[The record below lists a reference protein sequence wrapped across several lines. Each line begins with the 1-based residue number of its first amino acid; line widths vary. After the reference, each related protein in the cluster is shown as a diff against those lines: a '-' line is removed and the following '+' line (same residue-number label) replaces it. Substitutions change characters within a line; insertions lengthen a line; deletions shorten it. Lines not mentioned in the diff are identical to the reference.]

1 MTARRWALRLWP
13 LIAALAT
20 LVALL
25 AALSATAQGRSAIVA
40 TAFLP
45 DLLFS
50 LPVRPVTWVT
60 PDPVREH
67 VAIGYGGGRVIE
79 ADLYRPPS
87 GTALGAVVFSMG
99 APPLDLDDPRLVKLS
114 EDAARAG
121 FVMLVPFS
129 ERLDQE
135 LILPEEVDALVGAFQ
150 YLQSLPYIA
159 PDRVGY
165 IGVSVGASLAL
176 LAAAD
181 PRIRDDVD
189 FVVAFG
195 GYYDALD
202 TFVALASRRIEYD
215 GLDEKWTP
223 RWHSIKVMAR
233 QFIYELGDPRDR
245 DILTTA
251 FVQRKPVSQAQIDAL
266 TPTGRAV
273 YDFLTS
279 TGDPERARA
288 LIGELPPDAVARLR
302 ELSPSRVAGDLRAE
316 LFIVHDRGDEFIPYV
331 ESRRLRDALQGRV
344 RLHYD
349 EVRFFEHVEPRLNQ
363 RSDVLLLDSVRLIFR
378 LYQLLLRLT

>member
-1 MTARRWALRLWP
+1 M
-13 LIAALAT
+13 
-20 LVALL
+20 
-25 AALSATAQGRSAIVA
+25 
-40 TAFLP
+40 
-45 DLLFS
+45 
-50 LPVRPVTWVT
+50 
-60 PDPVREH
+60 
-67 VAIGYGGGRVIE
+67 
-79 ADLYRPPS
+79 
-87 GTALGAVVFSMG
+87 FSMG

-129 ERLDQE
+129 ERLDEE
-135 LILPEEVDALVGAFQ
+135 LILPEETDALVGAFE
-150 YLQSLPYIA
+150 YLQTRPYMN
-159 PDRVGY
+159 PGRVGY

-215 GLDEKWTP
+215 GLDEPWTP

-233 QFIYELGDPRDR
+233 QFIHELDDPYDR
-245 DILTTA
+245 DVLTAA
-251 FVQRKPVSQAQIDAL
+251 FVDRKPVTRDQLDAL
-266 TPTGRAV
+266 SPTGRAV

-279 TGDPERARA
+279 AGDPARARA
-288 LIGELPPDAVARLR
+288 LIGELPPDAVNRLR
-302 ELSPSRVAGDLRAE
+302 ALSPSRVAGDLRTE
-316 LFIVHDRGDEFIPYV
+316 VFIVHDRGDEFIPYV
-331 ESRRLRDALQGRV
+331 ESRRLRDALAGRT
-344 RLHYD
+344 RLHFD

-363 RSDVLLLDSVRLIFR
+363 RSDVLALDSVRLIFR
-378 LYQLLLRLT
+378 LYQILLRLT

>member
-1 MTARRWALRLWP
+1 MTLRRWALRLWP
-13 LIAALAT
+13 LVAAIAVLVTLPAALFT
-20 LVALL
+20 
-25 AALSATAQGRSAIVA
+25 TEQGRAAMVA
-40 TAFLP
+40 TIFLP
-45 DLLFS
+45 DLIFS

-60 PDPVREH
+60 PDPVRER
-67 VAIGYGGGRVIE
+67 VVIDYGGGRTIE

-87 GTALGAVVFSMG
+87 GTGLGGVVFSMG

-129 ERLDQE
+129 ERLDEE
-135 LILPEEVDALVGAFQ
+135 LILPEEIDALVGAFE
-150 YLQSLPYIA
+150 YLQAQPYMN

-202 TFVALASRRIEYD
+202 TFVALASRRIGYD
-215 GLDEKWTP
+215 GLDEPWTP

-233 QFIYELGDPRDR
+233 QFIHELDDPHDR
-245 DILTTA
+245 DILTAA
-251 FVQRKPVSQAQIDAL
+251 FVDRKTVTREQIDAL
-266 TPTGRAV
+266 SPTGRAV

-279 TGDPERARA
+279 AGDPARARA
-288 LIGELPPDAVARLR
+288 LIGELPPDAVNRLR
-302 ELSPSRVAGDLRAE
+302 ALSPSRAAGDLRTE
-316 LFIVHDRGDEFIPYV
+316 VFIVHDRGDEFIPYV
-331 ESRRLRDALQGRV
+331 ESRRLRDALAGRTK
-344 RLHYD
+344 LHFD

-363 RSDVLLLDSVRLIFR
+363 RSDVLALDSVRLIFR
-378 LYQLLLRLT
+378 LYQILLRLT

>member
-1 MTARRWALRLWP
+1 MTRRRWALRLWP
-13 LIAALAT
+13 LAAAVAA
-20 LVALL
+20 LVALP
-25 AALSATAQGRSAIVA
+25 AALVPTEQGRSAIVA
-40 TAFLP
+40 TIFLP
-45 DLLFS
+45 DLIFS

-67 VAIGYGGGRVIE
+67 VVIQYGAGRTIE

-87 GTALGAVVFSMG
+87 GAALGGVIFSMG

-129 ERLDQE
+129 ERLDEE
-135 LILPEEVDALVGAFQ
+135 LILPEEIDALVGAFR
-150 YLQSLPYIA
+150 YLQAQPYMN

-215 GLDEKWTP
+215 GLDEPWTP

-233 QFIYELGDPRDR
+233 QFIYELDDPYDR
-245 DILTTA
+245 EVLTAA
-251 FVQRKPVSQAQIDAL
+251 FVNRKPVTQEQIAGLSPD
-266 TPTGRAV
+266 GRAV

-279 TGDPERARA
+279 AGDPARARR
-288 LIGELPPDAVARLR
+288 LIVGLPPDAVARLR
-302 ELSPSRVAGDLRAE
+302 ALSPSQAAGDLRTE
-316 LFIVHDRGDEFIPYV
+316 VFIVHDRGDEFIPYV
-331 ESRRLRDALQGRV
+331 ESRRLRDALVARTKV
-344 RLHYD
+344 HFD
-349 EVRFFEHVEPRLNQ
+349 EVRFFKHVEPRLNQ
-363 RSDVLLLDSVRLIFR
+363 RSDVLVLDGVRLIFR
-378 LYQLLLRLT
+378 LYQILLRLT

>member
-1 MTARRWALRLWP
+1 MTVRRWAVRLWP
-13 LIAALAT
+13 LAAALTVLVSLPAT
-20 LVALL
+20 LM
-25 AALSATAQGRSAIVA
+25 ATEQGRAAMVA
-40 TAFLP
+40 TIFLP
-45 DLLFS
+45 DLIFS
-50 LPVRPVTWVT
+50 LPVRPVTWIT
-60 PDPVREH
+60 PEPVREH
-67 VAIGYGGGRVIE
+67 VVIDYGEGRTIE
-79 ADLYRPPS
+79 ADLYRPAS
-87 GTALGAVVFSMG
+87 GAGLGGVVFSMG

-129 ERLDQE
+129 ERLDDE

-150 YLQSLPYIA
+150 YLQAQPYMN

-181 PRIRDDVD
+181 ARIRDDVD

-202 TFVALASRRIEYD
+202 TFVALASRRVAYN
-215 GLDEKWTP
+215 GLDEPWTP

-233 QFIYELGDPRDR
+233 QFIHELDDPYDR
-245 DILTTA
+245 DVITRA
-251 FVQRKPVSQAQIDAL
+251 FVDRKPVTREEVDAL
-266 TPTGRAV
+266 SPTGRAV

-279 TGDPERARA
+279 TGDPGRARS
-288 LIGELPPDAVARLR
+288 LIAQLPQDAVARLR
-302 ELSPSRVAGDLRAE
+302 ALSPSGAVSGLRTE
-316 LFIVHDRGDEFIPYV
+316 VFIVHDRGDEFIPFV
-331 ESRRLRDALQGRV
+331 ESRRLRDALAGRV
-344 RLHYD
+344 TTHFD

-363 RSDVLLLDSVRLIFR
+363 RSDVLVMDGVRLIFR
-378 LYQLLLRLT
+378 LYQVVLRLT

>member
-1 MTARRWALRLWP
+1 MTLRRWALRLWP
-13 LIAALAT
+13 LVAAIAVLVTLPAALFT
-20 LVALL
+20 
-25 AALSATAQGRSAIVA
+25 TEQGRAAIVA
-40 TAFLP
+40 TIFLP
-45 DLLFS
+45 DLIFS

-60 PDPVREH
+60 PDPVRER
-67 VAIGYGGGRVIE
+67 VVIGYGGGRTIE

-87 GTALGAVVFSMG
+87 GTGLGGVVFSMG

-129 ERLDQE
+129 ERLDEE
-135 LILPEEVDALVGAFQ
+135 LILPEEIDALVGAFE
-150 YLQSLPYIA
+150 YLQAQPYMN

-202 TFVALASRRIEYD
+202 TFVALASRRIGYD
-215 GLDEKWTP
+215 GLDEPWTP

-233 QFIYELGDPRDR
+233 QFIHELDDPYDR
-245 DILTTA
+245 DILTAA
-251 FVQRKPVSQAQIDAL
+251 FVDRKTVTREQIDAL
-266 TPTGRAV
+266 SPTGRAV

-279 TGDPERARA
+279 AGDPARARA
-288 LIGELPPDAVARLR
+288 LIGELPPDAVNRLR
-302 ELSPSRVAGDLRAE
+302 ALSPSRAAGDLRTE
-316 LFIVHDRGDEFIPYV
+316 VFIVHDRGDEFIPYV
-331 ESRRLRDALQGRV
+331 ESRRLRDALAGRTK
-344 RLHYD
+344 LHFD

-363 RSDVLLLDSVRLIFR
+363 RSDVLALDSVRLIFR
-378 LYQLLLRLT
+378 LYQILLRLT